1 MMRLIIHMG
10 IHNLVEDYMYN
21 EDVEI
26 GNTPIQTQTTNQEK
40 KKQIGNHQ
48 GRKKENKR
56 PS

>member
-40 KKQIGNHQ
+40 K
-48 GRKKENKR
+48 NK
-56 PS
+56 